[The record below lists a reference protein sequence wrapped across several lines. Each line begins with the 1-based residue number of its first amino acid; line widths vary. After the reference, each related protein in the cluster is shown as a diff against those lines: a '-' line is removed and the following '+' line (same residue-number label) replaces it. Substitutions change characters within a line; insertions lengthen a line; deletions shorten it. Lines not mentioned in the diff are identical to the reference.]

1 MENRSQTMQS
11 GNAEGTW
18 TREIATFAVRLTFF
32 ALTLV
37 PLGALLLPWIT
48 LDGTGET
55 HTGIATVALLASPV
69 SAYLYEVNPLQA
81 AALTIGPALIALLAM
96 LTAYNYH
103 RRKSIYWAPLAMLA
117 LACAV
122 AYGTGELANKT
133 HAGLS
138 IFMATAIMLILHQT
152 LIRLQVAMRRKGKL
166 PKVYRALAI
175 AGGIGYYRWRD
186 I

>member
-11 GNAEGTW
+11 GNADR
-18 TREIATFAVRLTFF
+18 TRTSEITTFAVRLAFL

-69 SAYLYEVNPLQA
+69 SAYLYEVNPMQA
-81 AALTIGPALIALLAM
+81 AALTIGTALIALLAM

-117 LACAV
+117 IAGAV
-122 AYGTGELANKT
+122 AYGTGELANAT

-138 IFMATAIMLILHQT
+138 MVLATAVLLILHQT
-152 LIRLQVAMRRKGKL
+152 LIRVQVAMRRKGKL
-166 PKVYRALAI
+166 PKVYRLLAI
-175 AGGIGYYRWRD
+175 ASGIGYYRWRD
-186 I
+186 A

>member
-1 MENRSQTMQS
+1 MDNESQTMQS
-11 GNAEGTW
+11 GNADRTR
-18 TREIATFAVRLTFF
+18 TREIATFAVRLAYF
-32 ALTLV
+32 ALTIV

-69 SAYLYEVNPLQA
+69 STYLYEVNSMQA
-81 AALTIGPALIALLAM
+81 AALTIGTALIALLAM
-96 LTAYNYH
+96 LTAYYYH
-103 RRKSIYWAPLAMLA
+103 RRKSIYWAPLVMLA
-117 LACAV
+117 LAL
-122 AYGTGELANKT
+122 AYGTSDLVNAT
-133 HAGLS
+133 HTGL
-138 IFMATAIMLILHQT
+138 FVVMATAVLLILHQT